1 MAKGFSKLRGKLL
14 APCCALAIIAAAVL
28 IGCFIRMVAVQTA
41 WKRDLQTLERQFS
54 RAYDAGGTTV
64 SRKATGETVL
74 AGGRDLNYFLRV
86 LNLPGS
92 MATRSGKKAAQAA
105 EDPRTL
111 ALQLPDDTLFYSP
124 YDEGKSVCVS
134 WQEDGGSRA
143 YVIGG
148 GMEFSYLEIYFS
160 NMLRAAAAED

>member
-1 MAKGFSKLRGKLL
+1 MKKAISRLRGKLL
-14 APCCALAIIAAAVL
+14 VPCCVLAIAAAVVL
-28 IGCFIRMVAVQTA
+28 IGCFIQMVAVQTS

-54 RAYDAGGTTV
+54 RAYAAGAV
-64 SRKATGETVL
+64 LSREATEETVL
-74 AGGRDLNYFLRV
+74 AGSRDLNYFLQV

-92 MATRSGKKAAQAA
+92 MATQSGKKAAQAA

-111 ALQLPDDTLFYSP
+111 ALQLPDYTLYYSP
-124 YDEGKSVCVS
+124 YDGGKSICVS

-160 NMLRAAAAED
+160 NMLRAAAAEG

>member
-1 MAKGFSKLRGKLL
+1 MAKVFSRLRGRLL
-14 APCCALAIIAAAVL
+14 VPCCVLAIAAAVVL
-28 IGCFIRMVAVQTA
+28 IGCFIQMVAVQTS

-54 RAYDAGGTTV
+54 RAYGAGAAL
-64 SRKATGETVL
+64 SREATEETVP
-74 AGGRDLNYFLRV
+74 AGGRELNYFLRV

-92 MATRSGKKAAQAA
+92 MATHSGKKAAQAA
-105 EDPRTL
+105 EDARTL
-111 ALQLPDDTLFYSP
+111 ALQLPDYTLYYSP
-124 YDEGKSVCVS
+124 YDGGHSVCVS

-160 NMLRAAAAED
+160 NMLRAAAAEG

>member
-1 MAKGFSKLRGKLL
+1 MKKAISRLRGKLL
-14 APCCALAIIAAAVL
+14 VPCCVLAIAAAAVL
-28 IGCFIRMVAVQTA
+28 IGCFIRMVAVQTS

-54 RAYDAGGTTV
+54 RAYAAGAV
-64 SRKATGETVL
+64 LSREATEETVL
-74 AGGRDLNYFLRV
+74 AGSRDLNYFLRV

-92 MATRSGKKAAQAA
+92 MATHSGKKAAQAA
-105 EDPRTL
+105 EDARTL
-111 ALQLPDDTLFYSP
+111 ALQLPDYTLFYSP
-124 YDEGKSVCVS
+124 YDGGKSVCVS

-160 NMLRAAAAED
+160 NMLRAAAAEG

>member
-1 MAKGFSKLRGKLL
+1 MKKAISRLRGKLL
-14 APCCALAIIAAAVL
+14 VPCCVLAIAAAVVL
-28 IGCFIRMVAVQTA
+28 IGCFIQMVAVQTS

-54 RAYDAGGTTV
+54 RAYGAGAV
-64 SRKATGETVL
+64 LSREATEETVL
-74 AGGRDLNYFLRV
+74 AGSRDLNYFLQV

-92 MATRSGKKAAQAA
+92 MATQSGKKAAQAA
-105 EDPRTL
+105 GDARTL
-111 ALQLPDDTLFYSP
+111 ALQLPDYTLYYSP
-124 YDEGKSVCVS
+124 YDGGKSICVS

-160 NMLRAAAAED
+160 NMLRAAAAEG

>member
-1 MAKGFSKLRGKLL
+1 MAKMFSRLRGRLL
-14 APCCALAIIAAAVL
+14 VPCCVLAIAAAVVL
-28 IGCFIRMVAVQTA
+28 IGCFIQMVAVQTS

-54 RAYDAGGTTV
+54 RAYAAGAAL
-64 SRKATGETVL
+64 SREATAETVL
-74 AGGRDLNYFLRV
+74 AGSRDLNYFLQV

-92 MATRSGKKAAQAA
+92 MATHSGKKAAQAA
-105 EDPRTL
+105 EDLRTL
-111 ALQLPDDTLFYSP
+111 ALQLPDYTLFYSP
-124 YDEGKSVCVS
+124 YDGGKSVCVS

-160 NMLRAAAAED
+160 NMLRAAAAEG

>member
-1 MAKGFSKLRGKLL
+1 MAKMFSRLRGRLL
-14 APCCALAIIAAAVL
+14 APCCVLAIAAAAVL
-28 IGCFIRMVAVQTA
+28 IGCFIQMVAVQTS

-54 RAYDAGGTTV
+54 RAYGAGAAL
-64 SRKATGETVL
+64 SREATEETVL
-74 AGGRDLNYFLRV
+74 AGSRDLNYFLRV

-92 MATRSGKKAAQAA
+92 MATHSGKKAAQAA
-105 EDPRTL
+105 EDLRTL
-111 ALQLPDDTLFYSP
+111 ALQLPDYTLYYSP
-124 YDEGKSVCVS
+124 YDEGHSVCVS

-160 NMLRAAAAED
+160 NMLRAAAAEG

>member
-1 MAKGFSKLRGKLL
+1 MAKGFSRLRGKLL
-14 APCCALAIIAAAVL
+14 APCCVLAIAAAAVL

-54 RAYDAGGTTV
+54 RAYGAGETTV
-64 SRKATGETVL
+64 SRKATAETAP
-74 AGGRDLNYFLRV
+74 AGSRDLNYFLRI

-92 MATRSGKKAAQAA
+92 MATHSGKKAAQAA

-111 ALQLPDDTLFYSP
+111 ALQLPDYTLFYSP
-124 YDEGKSVCVS
+124 YDEGQSVCVS
-134 WQEDGGSRA
+134 WQEQGEGHA

>member
-1 MAKGFSKLRGKLL
+1 MKKAISRLRGKLL
-14 APCCALAIIAAAVL
+14 VPCCVLAIAAAAVL
-28 IGCFIRMVAVQTA
+28 IGCFIQMVAVQTS

-54 RAYDAGGTTV
+54 RAYAAGAV
-64 SRKATGETVL
+64 LSREATEETVL
-74 AGGRDLNYFLRV
+74 AGSRDLNYILRV

-92 MATRSGKKAAQAA
+92 MATHSGKKAAQAA
-105 EDPRTL
+105 EDARTL
-111 ALQLPDDTLFYSP
+111 ALQLPDYTLYYSP
-124 YDEGKSVCVS
+124 YDEGHSVCVS

-160 NMLRAAAAED
+160 NMLRAAAAEG

>member
-1 MAKGFSKLRGKLL
+1 MKKAISRLRGKLL
-14 APCCALAIIAAAVL
+14 VPCCVLAIAAAVVL
-28 IGCFIRMVAVQTA
+28 IGWFIQMVAVQTS

-54 RAYDAGGTTV
+54 RAYGAGAAL
-64 SRKATGETVL
+64 SREATAETVL
-74 AGGRDLNYFLRV
+74 AGSRDLNYFLQV

-92 MATRSGKKAAQAA
+92 MATQFGKKAAQAA

-111 ALQLPDDTLFYSP
+111 ALQLPDYTLYYSP
-124 YDEGKSVCVS
+124 YDEGHSVCVS

-160 NMLRAAAAED
+160 NMLRAAAAEG

>member
-1 MAKGFSKLRGKLL
+1 MAKMFSRLRGRLL
-14 APCCALAIIAAAVL
+14 APCCVLAIAAAVVL
-28 IGCFIRMVAVQTA
+28 IGCFIQMVAVQTS

-54 RAYDAGGTTV
+54 RAYAAGAV
-64 SRKATGETVL
+64 LSREATEETVL
-74 AGGRDLNYFLRV
+74 AGSRDLNYFLRV

-92 MATRSGKKAAQAA
+92 MATHSGKKAAQAA
-105 EDPRTL
+105 EDARTL
-111 ALQLPDDTLFYSP
+111 ELQLPDYTLFYSP
-124 YDEGKSVCVS
+124 YDGGKSVCVS

-160 NMLRAAAAED
+160 NMLRAAAAEG

>member
-1 MAKGFSKLRGKLL
+1 MKKAISRLRGKLL
-14 APCCALAIIAAAVL
+14 VPCCVLAIAAAVVL
-28 IGCFIRMVAVQTA
+28 IGCFIQMVAVQTS

-54 RAYDAGGTTV
+54 RAYTAGAV
-64 SRKATGETVL
+64 LSREATEETVP
-74 AGGRDLNYFLRV
+74 AGGRELNYFLQI

-92 MATRSGKKAAQAA
+92 MATHSGKKAAQAA
-105 EDPRTL
+105 EDFRTL
-111 ALQLPDDTLFYSP
+111 ALQLPDYTLYYSP
-124 YDEGKSVCVS
+124 YDEGHSVCVS

-160 NMLRAAAAED
+160 NMLRAAAAEG

>member
-1 MAKGFSKLRGKLL
+1 MKKAISRLRGKLL
-14 APCCALAIIAAAVL
+14 APCCVLAIAAAVVL
-28 IGCFIRMVAVQTA
+28 IGCFIQMVAVQTS

-54 RAYDAGGTTV
+54 RAYGAGAAL
-64 SRKATGETVL
+64 SREATEETVP

-92 MATRSGKKAAQAA
+92 MATHSGKKAAQAA

-111 ALQLPDDTLFYSP
+111 ALQLPDYTLYYSP
-124 YDEGKSVCVS
+124 YDGGKSVCVS

-160 NMLRAAAAED
+160 NMLRAAAAEG

>member
-1 MAKGFSKLRGKLL
+1 MKKAISRLRGKLL
-14 APCCALAIIAAAVL
+14 VPCCVLAIAAAVVL
-28 IGCFIRMVAVQTA
+28 IGCFIQMVAVQTS

-54 RAYDAGGTTV
+54 RAYAAGAV
-64 SRKATGETVL
+64 LSREATEETVL
-74 AGGRDLNYFLRV
+74 AGSRDLNYFLQV

-92 MATRSGKKAAQAA
+92 MATQSGKKAAQAA
-105 EDPRTL
+105 GDARTL
-111 ALQLPDDTLFYSP
+111 ALQLPDYTLYYSP
-124 YDEGKSVCVS
+124 YDGGKSICVS

-160 NMLRAAAAED
+160 NMLRAAAAEG

>member
-1 MAKGFSKLRGKLL
+1 MKKAISRLRGKLL
-14 APCCALAIIAAAVL
+14 VPCCVLAIAAAVVL
-28 IGCFIRMVAVQTA
+28 IGCFIQMVAVQTS

-54 RAYDAGGTTV
+54 RAYGAGAAL
-64 SRKATGETVL
+64 SREATEETVP

-92 MATRSGKKAAQAA
+92 MATHSGKKAAQAA
-105 EDPRTL
+105 EDLRTL
-111 ALQLPDDTLFYSP
+111 ALQLPDYTLYYSP
-124 YDEGKSVCVS
+124 YDEDHSVCVS

-160 NMLRAAAAED
+160 NMLRAAAAEG

>member
-1 MAKGFSKLRGKLL
+1 MKKAISRLRGKLL
-14 APCCALAIIAAAVL
+14 VPCCVLAIAAAAVL
-28 IGCFIRMVAVQTA
+28 IGCFIQMVAVQTS

-54 RAYDAGGTTV
+54 RAYGAGAAL
-64 SRKATGETVL
+64 SREATEETVL
-74 AGGRDLNYFLRV
+74 AGSRDLNYFLQI

-92 MATRSGKKAAQAA
+92 MATQSGRKAAQAA
-105 EDPRTL
+105 EDARTL
-111 ALQLPDDTLFYSP
+111 ALQLPDYTLYYSP
-124 YDEGKSVCVS
+124 YDEGHSVCVS

-160 NMLRAAAAED
+160 NMLRAAAAEG

>member
-1 MAKGFSKLRGKLL
+1 MKKAISRLRGKLL
-14 APCCALAIIAAAVL
+14 VPCCVLAIAAAVVL
-28 IGCFIRMVAVQTA
+28 IGCFIQMVAVQTS

-54 RAYDAGGTTV
+54 RAYAAGAV
-64 SRKATGETVL
+64 LSREATEETVL
-74 AGGRDLNYFLRV
+74 AGSRDLNYFLQV

-92 MATRSGKKAAQAA
+92 MATHSGKKAAQAA
-105 EDPRTL
+105 GDARTL
-111 ALQLPDDTLFYSP
+111 ALQLPDYTLYYSP
-124 YDEGKSVCVS
+124 YDGGKSICVS

-160 NMLRAAAAED
+160 NMLRAAAAEG

>member
-1 MAKGFSKLRGKLL
+1 MAKVFSRLRGRLL
-14 APCCALAIIAAAVL
+14 APCCVLAIAAAAVL
-28 IGCFIRMVAVQTA
+28 IGCFIQMVAVQTS

-54 RAYDAGGTTV
+54 RAYGAGAAL
-64 SRKATGETVL
+64 SREATEETVL
-74 AGGRDLNYFLRV
+74 AGSRDLNYFLRV

-92 MATRSGKKAAQAA
+92 MATHSGKKAAQAA
-105 EDPRTL
+105 EDARTL
-111 ALQLPDDTLFYSP
+111 ALQLPDYTLYYSP
-124 YDEGKSVCVS
+124 YDEGHSVCVS

-160 NMLRAAAAED
+160 NMLRAAAAEG

>member
-1 MAKGFSKLRGKLL
+1 MTKVFSRLRGKLL
-14 APCCALAIIAAAVL
+14 VPCCVLAIAAAVVL
-28 IGCFIRMVAVQTA
+28 IGCFIQMVAVQTS

-54 RAYDAGGTTV
+54 RAYGAGAAL
-64 SRKATGETVL
+64 SREATEETVL

-92 MATRSGKKAAQAA
+92 MATHSGKKAAQAA
-105 EDPRTL
+105 GDARTL
-111 ALQLPDDTLFYSP
+111 ALQLPDYTLYYSP
-124 YDEGKSVCVS
+124 YDEGHSVCVS
-134 WQEDGGSRA
+134 WQEAGGSRA

-160 NMLRAAAAED
+160 NMLRAAAAEG

>member
-1 MAKGFSKLRGKLL
+1 MTKVFSRLRGKLL
-14 APCCALAIIAAAVL
+14 VPCCVLAIAAAVVL
-28 IGCFIRMVAVQTA
+28 IGCFIQMVAVQTS

-54 RAYDAGGTTV
+54 RAYAAGAAL
-64 SRKATGETVL
+64 SREATAETVL
-74 AGGRDLNYFLRV
+74 AGSRDLNYFLQV

-92 MATRSGKKAAQAA
+92 MATQSGKKAAQAA

-111 ALQLPDDTLFYSP
+111 ALQLPDYTLFYSP
-124 YDEGKSVCVS
+124 YDGGKSICVS
-134 WQEDGGSRA
+134 WQEEGESHA

-160 NMLRAAAAED
+160 NMLRAAAEEG

>member
-1 MAKGFSKLRGKLL
+1 MAKMFSRLRGKLL
-14 APCCALAIIAAAVL
+14 VPCCVLAIAAAVVL
-28 IGCFIRMVAVQTA
+28 IGCFIQMVAVQTS

-54 RAYDAGGTTV
+54 RAYGAGAAL
-64 SRKATGETVL
+64 SREATAETVL
-74 AGGRDLNYFLRV
+74 AGSRDLNYFLQV

-92 MATRSGKKAAQAA
+92 MATQFGKKAAQAA

-111 ALQLPDDTLFYSP
+111 ALQLPDYTLYYSP
-124 YDEGKSVCVS
+124 YDEGHSVCVS

-160 NMLRAAAAED
+160 NMLRAAAAEG

>member
-1 MAKGFSKLRGKLL
+1 MKKAISRLRGKLL
-14 APCCALAIIAAAVL
+14 VPCCVLAIAAAVVL
-28 IGCFIRMVAVQTA
+28 IGCFIQMVAVQTS

-54 RAYDAGGTTV
+54 RAYAAGAV
-64 SRKATGETVL
+64 LSREATEETVL
-74 AGGRDLNYFLRV
+74 AGSRDLNYFLRV

-92 MATRSGKKAAQAA
+92 MATHSGKKAAQAA
-105 EDPRTL
+105 EDARTL
-111 ALQLPDDTLFYSP
+111 ALQLPDYTLFYSP
-124 YDEGKSVCVS
+124 YDGGKSVCVS

-160 NMLRAAAAED
+160 NMLRAAAAEG

>member
-1 MAKGFSKLRGKLL
+1 MAKMFSRIRGRLL
-14 APCCALAIIAAAVL
+14 APCCVLAIAAAAVL
-28 IGCFIRMVAVQTA
+28 IGCFIQMVAVQTS

-54 RAYDAGGTTV
+54 RAYAAGAV
-64 SRKATGETVL
+64 LSREATEETVL
-74 AGGRDLNYFLRV
+74 AGSRDLNYFLRV

-92 MATRSGKKAAQAA
+92 MATKSGKKAAQAA

-111 ALQLPDDTLFYSP
+111 ALQLPDYTLYYSP
-124 YDEGKSVCVS
+124 YDEGHSVCVS
-134 WQEDGGSRA
+134 WQEEGESHA

-160 NMLRAAAAED
+160 NMLRAAAAEG

>member
-1 MAKGFSKLRGKLL
+1 MKKAISRLRGKLL
-14 APCCALAIIAAAVL
+14 VPCCVLAIAAAVVL
-28 IGCFIRMVAVQTA
+28 IGCFIQMVAVQTS

-54 RAYDAGGTTV
+54 RAYAAGADL
-64 SRKATGETVL
+64 SRAATEEAAP
-74 AGGRDLNYFLRV
+74 AGGRELNYFLQI

-92 MATRSGKKAAQAA
+92 MATHSGKKAAQAA

-111 ALQLPDDTLFYSP
+111 ALQLPDYTLYYSP
-124 YDEGKSVCVS
+124 YNEGHSVCVS
-134 WQEDGGSRA
+134 WQEEGESHA

-160 NMLRAAAAED
+160 NMLRAAATEG

>member
-1 MAKGFSKLRGKLL
+1 MKKAISRLRGRLL
-14 APCCALAIIAAAVL
+14 APCCVLAIAAAAVL
-28 IGCFIRMVAVQTA
+28 IGCFIQMVAVQTS

-54 RAYDAGGTTV
+54 RAYAAGAAL
-64 SRKATGETVL
+64 SREATAETVL
-74 AGGRDLNYFLRV
+74 AGSRELNYFLQI

-92 MATRSGKKAAQAA
+92 MATHSGKKAAQAA
-105 EDPRTL
+105 GDARTL
-111 ALQLPDDTLFYSP
+111 ALQLPDYTLYYSP
-124 YDEGKSVCVS
+124 YDEGHSVCVS

-160 NMLRAAAAED
+160 NMLRAAAAEG

>member
-1 MAKGFSKLRGKLL
+1 MKKAISRLRGKLL
-14 APCCALAIIAAAVL
+14 VPCCVLAIAAAVVL
-28 IGCFIRMVAVQTA
+28 IGCFIQMVAVQTS

-54 RAYDAGGTTV
+54 RAYAAGAV
-64 SRKATGETVL
+64 LSREATEETVL
-74 AGGRDLNYFLRV
+74 AGSRDLNYFLQV

-92 MATRSGKKAAQAA
+92 MATQSGKKAAQAA
-105 EDPRTL
+105 GDARTL
-111 ALQLPDDTLFYSP
+111 ALQLPDYTLFYSP
-124 YDEGKSVCVS
+124 YDGGKSVCVS

-160 NMLRAAAAED
+160 NMLRAAAAEG

>member
-1 MAKGFSKLRGKLL
+1 MKKAISRLRGKLL
-14 APCCALAIIAAAVL
+14 VPCCVLAIAAAVVL
-28 IGCFIRMVAVQTA
+28 IGCFIQMVAVQTS

-54 RAYDAGGTTV
+54 RAYAAGAV
-64 SRKATGETVL
+64 LSREATAETVL
-74 AGGRDLNYFLRV
+74 AGSRDLNYFLRV

-92 MATRSGKKAAQAA
+92 MATHSGKKAAQAA
-105 EDPRTL
+105 GDARTL
-111 ALQLPDDTLFYSP
+111 ALQLPDYTLYYSP
-124 YDEGKSVCVS
+124 YDEGHSVCVS

-160 NMLRAAAAED
+160 NMLRAAAAEG

>member
-1 MAKGFSKLRGKLL
+1 MAKVFSRLRGRLL
-14 APCCALAIIAAAVL
+14 APCCVLAIAAAVVL
-28 IGCFIRMVAVQTA
+28 IGCFIQMVAVQTS

-54 RAYDAGGTTV
+54 RAYGAGAAL
-64 SRKATGETVL
+64 SREATEETVL
-74 AGGRDLNYFLRV
+74 AGSRDLNYFLRV

-92 MATRSGKKAAQAA
+92 MATHSGKKAAQAA
-105 EDPRTL
+105 EDARTL
-111 ALQLPDDTLFYSP
+111 ALQLPDYTLYYSP
-124 YDEGKSVCVS
+124 YDDGHSVCVS

-160 NMLRAAAAED
+160 NMLRAAAAEG